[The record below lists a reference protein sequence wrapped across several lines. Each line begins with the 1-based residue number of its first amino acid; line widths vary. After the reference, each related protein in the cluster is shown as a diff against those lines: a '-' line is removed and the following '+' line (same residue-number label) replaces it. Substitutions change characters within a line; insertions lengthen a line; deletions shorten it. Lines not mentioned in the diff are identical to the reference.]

1 LKAPQLKSKI
11 ARNCNLLRS
20 LPFFQ
25 GLSDKEFADLKH
37 IFVERHYARNK
48 TIFLEEDTVNYMY
61 IILSGKV
68 KVIHSGLD
76 GKEHIVAIHQK
87 GDFFGEMAL
96 LDGKTSPATVVA
108 LEDTLIAIIS
118 SKDFEKYLLK
128 NDKIL
133 RQTVSILCTR
143 LREAWMMIKVLSL
156 PNAEDRVRAV
166 ITIVSDYYG
175 YKDARGTVLSS
186 RLTHQNIADY
196 SFVSRETVTRLMN
209 RFAKDGEIEV
219 LENKDIVLKP
229 SFARK
234 SVVCD

>member
-1 LKAPQLKSKI
+1 LKAPQPKNKN
-11 ARNCNLLRS
+11 ARNINLLRNI
-20 LPFFQ
+20 PFFQ
-25 GLSDKEFADLKH
+25 SLSDQDFSDLQH
-37 IFVERHYARNK
+37 IFVERHYTRNK
-48 TIFLEEDTVNYMY
+48 TIFLEEDTLNYMY

-118 SKDFEKYLLK
+118 GKDFEKYLLR

-133 RQTVSILCTR
+133 RQTISILCTR

-166 ITIVSDYYG
+166 ILIVSDFYG
-175 YKDARGTVLSS
+175 YLDARGTILSS

-196 SFVSRETVTRLMN
+196 SSVSRETVTRLLN
-209 RFAKDGEIEV
+209 RLARDGEIEV

-229 SFARK
+229 SFTQK
-234 SVVCD
+234 PVVL

>member
-1 LKAPQLKSKI
+1 MKAPQPKNKN
-11 ARNCNLLRS
+11 ARNINLLRNI
-20 LPFFQ
+20 PFFQ
-25 GLSDKEFADLKH
+25 SLSDKYFSDLQH

-48 TIFLEEDTVNYMY
+48 TIFLEEDTLNYMY
-61 IILSGKV
+61 ILLSGKV

-118 SKDFEKYLLK
+118 GKDFEKYLLK

-133 RQTVSILCTR
+133 RQTISILCTR

-166 ITIVSDYYG
+166 ILIVSDFYG
-175 YKDARGTVLSS
+175 YLDARGTILSS

-196 SFVSRETVTRLMN
+196 SSVSRETVTRLLN
-209 RFAKDGEIEV
+209 RLARDGEIEV

-229 SFARK
+229 SFTQK
-234 SVVCD
+234 PVVL

>member
-1 LKAPQLKSKI
+1 MKAPQPKNKN
-11 ARNCNLLRS
+11 ARNINLLRTI
-20 LPFFQ
+20 PFFQ
-25 GLSDKEFADLKH
+25 SLSDKDFSDLQH

-48 TIFLEEDTVNYMY
+48 TIFLEEDTLNYMY

-76 GKEHIVAIHQK
+76 GKEHIVAIHKK

-118 SKDFEKYLLK
+118 GKDFEKYLLN

-133 RQTVSILCTR
+133 RQTITILCTR

-166 ITIVSDYYG
+166 ISIVSDFYG
-175 YKDARGTVLSS
+175 YADARGTVLSS

-196 SFVSRETVTRLMN
+196 SFVSRETVTRLLN
-209 RFAKDGEIEV
+209 RFAREGEIEV

-229 SFARK
+229 SFTQK
-234 SVVCD
+234 IVVL

>member
-1 LKAPQLKSKI
+1 MKAPQLKSRSE
-11 ARNCNLLRS
+11 RNCTLLRS

-25 GLSDKEFADLKH
+25 GLTDKEFADLKH
-37 IFVERHYARNK
+37 IFVERHYGRNK
-48 TIFLEEDTVNYMY
+48 TIFLEEDTLNYMY

-68 KVIHSGLD
+68 KVIHSGFD

-108 LEDTLIAIIS
+108 LEDTLITIIS

-133 RQTVSILCTR
+133 RQTISILCTR

-196 SFVSRETVTRLMN
+196 SFVSRETVTRLMS
-209 RFAKDGEIEV
+209 RFAKEGEIEV

-229 SFARK
+229 SFERK
-234 SVVCD
+234 SVGL